1 MEYRNARYVTEE
13 WIDCEINHP
22 EFGWIPYTLDPA
34 DTDMTIDN
42 NVLLAAMASA
52 GDVAAYVPPTQAEL
66 DEAAAQAVREERD
79 MKLVTEVDP
88 IAGNTL
94 RWAAL
99 SAEEQAA
106 WAAYRQALLDVPEQA
121 GFPHDVTWPTKPA

>member
-1 MEYRNARYVTEE
+1 MNYRNAQYIDDTR
-13 WIDCEINHP
+13 IDCEIEHP
-22 EFGWIPYTLDPA
+22 VHGWIPYTLDPA

-66 DEAAAQAVREERD
+66 DEAAAQAVRAERD
-79 MKLVTEVDP
+79 MKLSTEVDP
-88 IAGNTL
+88 IAGNAL

-99 SAEEQAA
+99 DADTQAA
-106 WAAYRQALLDVPEQA
+106 WAAYRQALLDVPVQA
-121 GFPHDVTWPTKPA
+121 GFPHNVTWPTKP